1 MSAATGTAAGKPDAC
16 APVPAAGEP
25 LGTAADV
32 PMAGA
37 ATVESAAKHA
47 PAVCAVIVSG
57 GTGSRFGNP
66 GGKQLVDVA
75 GRPLMSWSIAAFDAA
90 PSVRHIVVVCPRERR
105 DEMRRRAVEPFGF
118 ATPVTFAQAGA
129 TRQDSTHAGLMAVP
143 ASCAYVAVH
152 DGARPL
158 ITVEAIER
166 AVAELAGDPA
176 LDGVVCGQPAI
187 DTLKIV
193 ESDGRIVET
202 PPRSRYW
209 TVQTPQVFTV
219 EALHRAFEAA
229 ERTGF
234 VGTDDASLVE
244 RVGGTVRCVESPR
257 DNLKVT
263 VPEDLP
269 LVEEAMRRRQ
279 AAARPAG

>member
-1 MSAATGTAAGKPDAC
+1 MSAVTDAVE
-16 APVPAAGEP
+16 AVGA
-25 LGTAADV
+25 TAAD
-32 PMAGA
+32 A
-37 ATVESAAKHA
+37 AADTANAPKGEPAVKDA

-90 PSVRHIVVVCPRERR
+90 PSVRHVVVVCPRERR
-105 DEMRRRAVEPFGF
+105 DEVRCRAIEPFGF
-118 ATPVTFAQAGA
+118 TTPVAFADAGA
-129 TRQDSTHAGLMAVP
+129 TRQDSTRAGLAAVP

-158 ITVEAIER
+158 ITVEAIEH
-166 AVAELAGDPA
+166 AVAVLAGNPA

-193 ESDGRIVET
+193 EPDGRIVET

-209 TVQTPQVFTV
+209 TVQTPQIFTV
-219 EALHRAFEAA
+219 EALRHAFEAA

-244 RVGGTVRCVESPR
+244 QAGGAVRCVKSPR

-269 LVEEAMRRRQ
+269 LVEEALRRHQ
-279 AAARPAG
+279 AAAQPAG